1 MRIVAEAG
9 VFSRKNALIAG
20 FPVVFAAAE
29 IRA

>member
-9 VFSRKNALIAG
+9 VFSRKNALMADLSVG
-20 FPVVFAAAE
+20 FAAVE